1 MHVVPTCHFDD
12 AGRRR
17 LALLDDPK
25 LLDRRPSRPPLR
37 TRQNR
42 NLAHVCSFVCKSI
55 SKLSQARLS
64 PGRRPSPEGYA
75 GVGQRDEDSED
86 HRVNRL
92 AARANDVGGRDRL
105 AVSRCRRVCGARP
118 EARRDEEQEFP
129 RSDNRQLWCS
139 SPTAKCCSI
148 NFGKCAGVDPR
159 HQQYQPLSF
168 HPELYSNGS
177 AIRTTTPCQGL
188 GICMSTI
195 CTFSNGGN
203 AKESSDELRGQ

>member
-1 MHVVPTCHFDD
+1 MASATRSRCAHSIH
-12 AGRRR
+12 
-17 LALLDDPK
+17 
-25 LLDRRPSRPPLR
+25 RPSTITMMPTHDRQVGFDALRPQPA
-37 TRQNR
+37 
-42 NLAHVCSFVCKSI
+42 LA
-55 SKLSQARLS
+55 
-64 PGRRPSPEGYA
+64 EGGEHADQHDAA
-75 GVGQRDEDSED
+75 GVGQRDEDPED

-105 AVSRCRRVCGARP
+105 AVSWCRRVCGARP